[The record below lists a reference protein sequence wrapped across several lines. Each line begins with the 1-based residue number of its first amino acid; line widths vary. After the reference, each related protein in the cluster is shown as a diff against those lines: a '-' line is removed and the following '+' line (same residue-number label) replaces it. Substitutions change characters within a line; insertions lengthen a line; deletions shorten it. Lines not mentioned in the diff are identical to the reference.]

1 MLNRRSI
8 LTASI
13 AAALGR
19 LAPSLPA
26 AEPIAQPKVDLD
38 IDLRPLN
45 NAINAA
51 HRMLQEGELDI
62 VDAMKLKDL
71 FDSGAM
77 CTTHE
82 IVRQYKTTVIVR
94 PSEAFLA
101 ILQAPGRNLSATLP
115 PGWTISPAAFEER
128 S

>member
-1 MLNRRSI
+1 MNRRELLASALAAVTSAAMPTT
-8 LTASI
+8 LT
-13 AAALGR
+13 
-19 LAPSLPA
+19 
-26 AEPIAQPKVDLD
+26 AQPKVDLD

-51 HRMLQEGELDI
+51 HRMLREGELDI
-62 VDAMKLKDL
+62 VDVIQLKDL

-101 ILQAPGRNLSATLP
+101 ILQAPGRNVMASLP

>member
-1 MLNRRSI
+1 MNRRE
-8 LTASI
+8 LLASAL
-13 AAALGR
+13 AAVTSA
-19 LAPSLPA
+19 AMPTTLP
-26 AEPIAQPKVDLD
+26 AQPKVDLD

-62 VDAMKLKDL
+62 VDAIKLKDL

-101 ILQAPGRNLSATLP
+101 ILQNPGRNVMASLP
-115 PGWTISPAAFEER
+115 FGWTLTSAASEER

>member
-1 MLNRRSI
+1 MNRRELLASALAAVTSAAMPTT
-8 LTASI
+8 LT
-13 AAALGR
+13 
-19 LAPSLPA
+19 
-26 AEPIAQPKVDLD
+26 AQPKVDLD

-51 HRMLQEGELDI
+51 QRMLREGELDI

-71 FDSGAM
+71 FESGTM

-115 PGWTISPAAFEER
+115 PGWTLSPAAFEER

>member
-1 MLNRRSI
+1 MLRRSFI
-8 LTASI
+8 GATV
-13 AAALGR
+13 AAA

-26 AEPIAQPKVDLD
+26 LPPSVELD
-38 IDLRPLN
+38 CDMRPLE

-51 HRMLQEGELDI
+51 RQMLKEGKFDFVDI
-62 VDAMKLKDL
+62 VKLRDL
-71 FDSGAM
+71 FESGKVS
-77 CTTHE
+77 TTHE

-101 ILQAPGRNLSATLP
+101 ILQAPGRNVIASLP
-115 PGWTISPAAFEER
+115 PGWTLSAAASEER